1 MSLPPRRTKEP
12 QVGRRNLGWVVDA
25 TTVHY
30 HYMVKK
36 RKKRGG
42 YGVARAVLAFA
53 GRWVSVNN
61 NSTGKKGEG
70 EAQTILDFASR
81 QGREQEQKWQ
91 GAESAAAIGAVPG
104 RGMTDVS
111 SAGRKSTGGARREAE
126 FFGRGVRAG
135 QDTRCAYPG

>member
-1 MSLPPRRTKEP
+1 MLLPPRWTKEP

-70 EAQTILDFASR
+70 EAQTILDFASIHGEGTGAAAA
-81 QGREQEQKWQ
+81 GR
-91 GAESAAAIGAVPG
+91 AESAAAIGIDRERYRYQYGGEEKRLV
-104 RGMTDVS
+104 VS
-111 SAGRKSTGGARREAE
+111 SARRKSTGGVRRE
-126 FFGRGVRAG
+126 
-135 QDTRCAYPG
+135 